1 MRYMGRGPV
10 AACLC
15 AAIAFVSCSHST
27 STQRGA
33 DAGAS
38 SLKNRIPPP
47 DPDKYRY
54 VRDAR
59 DWQNPYLMVRAM
71 ELMRSGSGERRACP
85 RRRCPN
91 QKKQRR
97 IGTPSRKSRSKS
109 GFVGFSLETKHA
121 FAKAPC
127 LSYFIGQRVCESDKL
142 WLAGPHLRMCDR
154 RAVNLQKRVH
164 SSRLLVVSAA
174 IFVYRG
180 LLPRPGRRHDKQEL

>member
-1 MRYMGRGPV
+1 
-10 AACLC
+10 
-15 AAIAFVSCSHST
+15 
-27 STQRGA
+27 
-33 DAGAS
+33 
-38 SLKNRIPPP
+38 
-47 DPDKYRY
+47 
-54 VRDAR
+54 
-59 DWQNPYLMVRAM
+59 M
-71 ELMRSGSGERRACP
+71 ELMPGQSAPLRKPNHVTGGRGRVLGKTTDHGMALWPCRSGSGERRACP

-180 LLPRPGRRHDKQEL
+180 LLP